1 MSDLTPACI
10 PPACRTLEKICHY
23 AQDAYFYCRQSNDG
37 MRALIL
43 FLFFLAYAFTV
54 RWYYVCQ
61 MKGLCGRAPA
71 TEIAQPEEDIRLRN
85 LRLLSGDTVLL
96 QNYDQFAFTEGF
108 IQPRLNDNN
117 NAFLDS
123 VAALL
128 LAVPGRRLT
137 VTGRYAPQ
145 ERGKSYGFFENYGTA
160 RADQL
165 RRLLVSRGID
175 ETRISLDHNLSSDSL
190 LREPMQ
196 FSFFYDAAAGI
207 PEGYEKVQFS
217 FTNMTFSDAN
227 FAFGSDEFKP
237 GEAFVAYA
245 DSVKTYLQLNP
256 DRRLNIVGHTDNIGS
271 DKFNLNLGLRR
282 AKSAKEYFQ
291 KLGVATD
298 IQTATEG
305 KKKPVATNETDEGRQ
320 KNRRVNF
327 ILE

>member
-1 MSDLTPACI
+1 
-10 PPACRTLEKICHY
+10 
-23 AQDAYFYCRQSNDG
+23 

-54 RWYYVCQ
+54 RWYYVCE

-71 TEIAQPEEDIRLRN
+71 PEIVEPEEDIRLRN

-96 QNYDQFAFTEGF
+96 KDYDQFAYTEGF
-108 IQPRLNDNN
+108 VQPRLNDNN

-137 VTGRYAPQ
+137 VTGLYAPQ

-160 RADQL
+160 RADEL
-165 RRLLVSRGID
+165 RRLLVSRGVE
-175 ETRISLDHNLSSDSL
+175 ETRISLDHDLSSDSL
-190 LREPMQ
+190 LREPIL
-196 FSFFYDAAAGI
+196 FSLFYDAAGI

-227 FAFGSDEFKP
+227 FAFNSDEFNP

-256 DRRLNIVGHTDNIGS
+256 DRRLSIVGHTDDKGS
-271 DKFNLNLGLRR
+271 DKYNLDLGLRR
-282 AKSAKEYFQ
+282 AKSAKGYFQ
-291 KLGVATD
+291 RLGVTGE
-298 IQTATEG
+298 IKTLSEG
-305 KKKPVATNETDEGRQ
+305 KRKPAATNKTDEGRQ

>member
-1 MSDLTPACI
+1 
-10 PPACRTLEKICHY
+10 
-23 AQDAYFYCRQSNDG
+23 

-43 FLFFLAYAFTV
+43 FLFFLAYALTV
-54 RWYYVCQ
+54 RWYYVCE

-71 TEIAQPEEDIRLRN
+71 TEVAEPEEDIRLRN

-96 QNYDQFAFTEGF
+96 KDYDQFAYTEGF
-108 IQPRLNDNN
+108 VQPRLNDNN
-117 NAFLDS
+117 NVFLDS

-137 VTGRYAPQ
+137 VTGLYAPQ

-160 RADQL
+160 RADEL
-165 RRLLVSRGID
+165 RRLLVSRGVE

-190 LREPMQ
+190 LREPIL
-196 FSFFYDAAAGI
+196 FSLFYDAAGI

-227 FAFGSDEFKP
+227 FAFNSDEFNP

-256 DRRLNIVGHTDNIGS
+256 DRRLSIVGHTDDKGS
-271 DKFNLNLGLRR
+271 DKYNLGLGLRR
-282 AKSAKEYFQ
+282 AKSAKGYFQ
-291 KLGVATD
+291 RLGVTGE
-298 IQTATEG
+298 INTLSEG
-305 KKKPVATNETDEGRQ
+305 KRKPVATNETDEGRQ